1 MFTSAEELIEHS
13 GPMASLPE
21 VFYRVN
27 EAVEDPECSFAE
39 IAHIFGRELGDDEKS
54 MLEGR
59 VQGMMHKG
67 NCTRQELI
75 DQIKS
80 LLRNKSSK

>member
-39 IAHIFGRELGDDEKS
+39 IAHIFG
-54 MLEGR
+54 
-59 VQGMMHKG
+59 QGIG
-67 NCTRQELI
+67 
-75 DQIKS
+75 
-80 LLRNKSSK
+80 